1 MAQQCMINQHGVKQD
16 VSVVANE
23 NMMTMLGDSI
33 QTFNLD
39 PSESSDHPMA
49 KERHERGDI

>member
-49 KERHERGDI
+49 KEGHERGDI

>member
-23 NMMTMLGDSI
+23 NMMAMLGDSI

-39 PSESSDHPMA
+39 SSKSSDHPMA
-49 KERHERGDI
+49 KEGHERGDI